1 MKCTTMEDMILTTFP
16 NRSEFDRALE
26 RMRQASCPHEIVSCD
41 PGYSLVGVSSVA
53 FPRSALGGLAGS
65 DGNTFPCSGWVDYS
79 ARRIEVPS
87 EPPPGF
93 EDDVFGRASVMVLA
107 PCMAD
112 ETRIRIV
119 AHISGDLT
127 DAFPY
132 MNAEMQEACY
142 NKDGP
147 TFTFRDG
154 YRMVSLYPRRIAV
167 AKADEIVDAWR
178 VLESVRLK
186 ANQAW
191 KRRAEIKPSFEMR
204 EKPPAL
210 EILKRLPRTNC
221 RACGELTCLA
231 FAVRVR
237 AGEMTVRLCSPVFAG
252 DHHRLKDALV
262 ELCAGLGV
270 ARPLE

>member
-1 MKCTTMEDMILTTFP
+1 MEDMILTTFP

-26 RMRQASCPHEIVSCD
+26 RVRQASFPHEIVSCD
-41 PGYSLVGVSSVA
+41 PGFSFVGVPSVV
-53 FPRSALGGLAGS
+53 FPRSALGRLAGN
-65 DGNTFPCSGWVDYS
+65 DGAPFSCSGWVDYR
-79 ARRIEVPS
+79 AHLLEVPPG
-87 EPPPGF
+87 PPPAF
-93 EDDVFGRASVMVLA
+93 DEDVFGRASVMVLA

-112 ETRIRIV
+112 ETRIRII

-127 DAFPY
+127 NVFPY
-132 MNAEMQEACY
+132 MNAEMHEACY

-154 YRMVSLYPRRIAV
+154 TRMVSLYPRRIAV

-186 ANQAW
+186 ANKTW
-191 KRRAEIKPSFEMR
+191 KRRAEIEPSFEMR

-221 RACGELTCLA
+221 RACGERTCLA

-237 AGEMTVRLCSPVFAG
+237 AGEMPVRLCSPVFAG

-262 ELCAGLGV
+262 ELCAGLGAAKPV
-270 ARPLE
+270 E